1 MSENTFEAD
10 ETATAAAEDATSADL
25 ANPAQDDASQEV
37 SGEEVAGEDA
47 LDVDSSTVDAPVE
60 APQDEAEVKAQGET
74 TSAKENTPSQASAR
88 EEFISDLRMKDGD
101 WYVIH
106 SYAGFENKVKT
117 NLENRIV
124 SLDMEDYIFEIQ
136 VPMEE
141 VKETKNAQTKIVRR
155 VRIPGY
161 VLVRMELTDASW
173 GAVRHTPGVTGFVGN
188 AYDPIPLTI
197 DEVVSMLAP
206 VIEQH
211 EAANAPEPT
220 QSGETTVATRTP
232 GIVVDFEVGETVM
245 VKDGS
250 FEGHP
255 ATIQE
260 IRPEQQKL
268 TVLLSI
274 FERDVPVELGFN
286 QVSKL

>member
-1 MSENTFEAD
+1 MSENISEAD
-10 ETATAAAEDATSADL
+10 ETAQAAEATEVAET
-25 ANPAQDDASQEV
+25 AQD
-37 SGEEVAGEDA
+37 
-47 LDVDSSTVDAPVE
+47 VE
-60 APQDEAEVKAQGET
+60 AQSPADSVTET
-74 TSAKENTPSQASAR
+74 TADETNADDTSDAR
-88 EEFISDLRMKDGD
+88 EEFLRELRMKEGD

-106 SYAGFENKVKT
+106 SYAGYENRVKV
-117 NLENRIV
+117 NLENRTV

-141 VKETKNAQTKIVRR
+141 VVEVKNAQRKTVRR

-161 VLVRMELTDASW
+161 VLVRMELTDESW
-173 GAVRHTPGVTGFVGN
+173 GVVRHTPGVTGFVGN
-188 AYDPIPLTI
+188 AYDPIPLTM

-206 VIEQH
+206 VIEEH
-211 EAANAPEPT
+211 EAERAAEEGEA
-220 QSGETTVATRTP
+220 QKVAEAASGSE
-232 GIVVDFEVGETVM
+232 IVVEFEVGETVM
-245 VKDGS
+245 VKEGS

-274 FERDVPVELGFN
+274 FERDVPVELGFG
-286 QVSKL
+286 QVSKI

>member
-1 MSENTFEAD
+1 MSENISEAD
-10 ETATAAAEDATSADL
+10 ETAQAAEVPEVAETAAAEATEQTADSA
-25 ANPAQDDASQEV
+25 N
-37 SGEEVAGEDA
+37 
-47 LDVDSSTVDAPVE
+47 E
-60 APQDEAEVKAQGET
+60 APAMD
-74 TSAKENTPSQASAR
+74 AR
-88 EEFISDLRMKDGD
+88 EEFISELRMKDGD

-106 SYAGFENKVKT
+106 SYAGYENRVKT

-136 VPMEE
+136 VPMEDVVE
-141 VKETKNAQTKIVRR
+141 IKNSQRKTVRR

-161 VLVRMELTDASW
+161 VLVRMDLTDESW
-173 GAVRHTPGVTGFVGN
+173 GVVRHTPGVTGFVGN

-206 VIEQH
+206 MIEER
-211 EAANAPEPT
+211 EAQQAAEEGEAQKAPAEA
-220 QSGETTVATRTP
+220 SSADI
-232 GIVVDFEVGETVM
+232 IVEFEVGETVM
-245 VKDGS
+245 VKEGS

-268 TVLLSI
+268 VVLLSI

-286 QVSKL
+286 QVSKI